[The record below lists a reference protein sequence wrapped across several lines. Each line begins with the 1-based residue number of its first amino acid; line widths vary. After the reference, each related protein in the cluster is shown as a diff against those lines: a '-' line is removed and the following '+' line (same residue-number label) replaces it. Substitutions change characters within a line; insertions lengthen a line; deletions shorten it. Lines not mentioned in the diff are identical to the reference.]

1 MTGST
6 PGFTIR
12 LMVADTAFINES
24 VAPFRER
31 ISLSRVLVSAGIFF
45 LPFMN
50 LRPDTIL
57 FTFSDLLF
65 LLSGAVLLLRGGL
78 PIAPFGSVTPFWLL
92 SAGLLIGGLFF
103 SSFVHD
109 VADRWLSVG
118 AQYAFSLLL
127 LPMVLAARSWSIWL
141 TSARALV
148 YGVIFMELLAFGILN
163 YYGWSYEQ
171 IRGRFGPDFFTGVGR
186 VSGFLGGANLHAAF
200 LCMCLPFVYY
210 LRIVGM
216 MSLPVFLLALGLIGA
231 GVFYSA
237 SATGFG
243 ALVIVSLTFVVLSRV
258 RISPRFVGIA
268 AAAAAAF
275 VLAGAPMPKA
285 FEKRVAGALE
295 SGQIEEAGT
304 FAGRLELIEES
315 WKFANQ
321 SLMLGIGVDQYRQ
334 ESFHKMPV
342 HNLYLLLWVEGGI
355 FTLIGW
361 LGLIGL
367 LGYTG
372 LVMIARRPL
381 DAALALSVLVVL
393 IIFSIAAPHMYARV
407 WIAPALLAVMPAFAI
422 GRPPTRSS

>member
-1 MTGST
+1 M
-6 PGFTIR
+6 
-12 LMVADTAFINES
+12 
-24 VAPFRER
+24 
-31 ISLSRVLVSAGIFF
+31 
-45 LPFMN
+45 
-50 LRPDTIL
+50 
-57 FTFSDLLF
+57 
-65 LLSGAVLLLRGGL
+65 
-78 PIAPFGSVTPFWLL
+78 
-92 SAGLLIGGLFF
+92 
-103 SSFVHD
+103 
-109 VADRWLSVG
+109 ADRWLSVG